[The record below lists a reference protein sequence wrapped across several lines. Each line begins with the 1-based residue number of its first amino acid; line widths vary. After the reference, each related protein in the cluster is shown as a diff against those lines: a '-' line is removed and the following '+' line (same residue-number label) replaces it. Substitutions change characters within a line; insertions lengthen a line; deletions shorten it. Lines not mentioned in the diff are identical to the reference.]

1 MFMKPIPLF
10 LVTLVSFAAF
20 SPLQTE
26 AVIALQ
32 LDDPTSAFNALNL
45 GGPSDPVADNQ
56 ANKPDIE
63 LVGSDAAGL
72 YAFYGYYDNF
82 GSGSSTDGDVF
93 FRVRVAGNS
102 GKAELG
108 GYVFIGLDITGD
120 GALDYFIQHG
130 GNPTQQIAI
139 LRADLTKANN
149 SPDTL
154 GLGDTLFTTD
164 VVDFGNTGANS
175 YFTDVVDIDPG
186 LTGSGYDPYDLD
198 GGSDADHFLTF
209 TFDFAQLVSVVRTD
223 AANLALADDLD
234 SSFETFDDTFS
245 MQMVLMT
252 SQDVNNINSDLGG
265 IDGDSTE
272 QFNTGGG
279 ISTEVDPG
287 GSEVPEPTTYALL
300 FGLVALGFAAVR
312 RRR

>member
-1 MFMKPIPLF
+1 MKQCVVF
-10 LVTLVSFAAF
+10 LAILAF
-20 SPLQTE
+20 FSSLRTE
-26 AVIALQ
+26 AVIALN
-32 LDDPTSAFNALNL
+32 TSTSDFNALNL

-63 LVGSDAAGL
+63 LVGSDSAEL
-72 YAFYGYYDNF
+72 YAFYGGFLDN
-82 GSGSSTDGDVF
+82 GSSSTTDGDVF

-102 GKAELG
+102 GLPELG

-139 LRADLTKANN
+139 LRADLSAANN

-154 GLGDTLFTTD
+154 SLGQTLFTTD
-164 VVDFGNTGANS
+164 VVDYGEAGANS

-186 LTGSGYDPYDLD
+186 LTGTDYDPYDLD
-198 GGSDADHFLTF
+198 GGDDADHFLTF
-209 TFDFAQLVSVVRTD
+209 TFDFAELVNVIRTD
-223 AANLALADDLD
+223 AANDSLDDDLD
-234 SSFETFDDTFS
+234 DSFEWFDDSFS

-265 IDGDSTE
+265 IDGDSTD

-279 ISTEVDPG
+279 ISTPVDPG
-287 GSEVPEPTTYALL
+287 GEDIVPEPATYALL
-300 FGLVALGFAAVR
+300 FGLAALGCAACR
-312 RRR
+312 RRHK